1 MPELIRPTPSFISRW
16 ASISRWA
23 VALGLALC
31 LLVPPA
37 VMAQNLYAPVARVN
51 DRIVTEFEVQ
61 QRQRFMQLLN
71 APGSD
76 RENVIDE
83 LIKDRLRD
91 DLAAR
96 YDLKLSDEAVQSGL
110 SDFAGRANL
119 SVEEFT
125 AALEQSGVSQQ
136 TFRDFVVTQL
146 TWRDLIRARYGAQVN
161 ISDAEIDRELGRS
174 GAGSG
179 IRVLLSEIIIPAP
192 PQEAARVNAL
202 ADRIAQ
208 SKSEAEFSRYAQQ
221 YSATASRG
229 RGGRMPW
236 TPLEE
241 LPPSLA
247 PILLALAPGEV
258 TSPLPIPNAVALFQL
273 RGIEETGAPAKSY
286 SEIEYAA
293 YYIPGGRSEAA
304 LNEAARVRSEVDTCN
319 DLYAVAQG
327 QPESVLDRGAK
338 KPAEIPQDIAIE
350 LAKLDPGESSTA
362 LTRAGGQ
369 TLVFLMLCK
378 RTAEANA
385 EVSREAVVS
394 SLRQRKLQGYADQ
407 LTEQLRAD
415 ARIIMK

>member
-1 MPELIRPTPSFISRW
+1 
-16 ASISRWA
+16 
-23 VALGLALC
+23 
-31 LLVPPA
+31 
-37 VMAQNLYAPVARVN
+37 MAQNLYAPVARVN

-71 APGSD
+71 APGAD

-83 LIKDRLRD
+83 LINDRLHD
-91 DLAAR
+91 EFAAR
-96 YDLKLSDEAVQSGL
+96 FDLKLSDEAVQSGL
-110 SDFAGRANL
+110 SDFAARANL

-125 AALEQSGVSQQ
+125 TALEQSGVSQQ

-192 PQEAARVNAL
+192 PQQAARVNAL

-236 TPLEE
+236 TPLEK

>member
-1 MPELIRPTPSFISRW
+1 M
-16 ASISRWA
+16 
-23 VALGLALC
+23 ALGLALC

-71 APGSD
+71 APGAD

-83 LIKDRLRD
+83 LINDRLHD
-91 DLAAR
+91 EFAAR
-96 YDLKLSDEAVQSGL
+96 FDLKLSDEAVQSGL
-110 SDFAGRANL
+110 SDFAARANL

-125 AALEQSGVSQQ
+125 TALEQSGVSQQ

-192 PQEAARVNAL
+192 PQQAARVNAL

-236 TPLEE
+236 TPLEK

>member
-1 MPELIRPTPSFISRW
+1 
-16 ASISRWA
+16 
-23 VALGLALC
+23 
-31 LLVPPA
+31 
-37 VMAQNLYAPVARVN
+37 MAQNLYAPVARVN

-71 APGSD
+71 APGAD

-83 LIKDRLRD
+83 LINDRLHD
-91 DLAAR
+91 EFAAR
-96 YDLKLSDEAVQSGL
+96 FDLKLSDEAVQSGL
-110 SDFAGRANL
+110 SDFAARANL

-125 AALEQSGVSQQ
+125 SALEQSGVSQQ

-236 TPLEE
+236 TPLEK

>member
-1 MPELIRPTPSFISRW
+1 M
-16 ASISRWA
+16 
-23 VALGLALC
+23 ALGLALC

-37 VMAQNLYAPVARVN
+37 AMAQNLYAPLARVN

-236 TPLEE
+236 TPLEK

>member
-1 MPELIRPTPSFISRW
+1 M
-16 ASISRWA
+16 
-23 VALGLALC
+23 ALGLALC

-125 AALEQSGVSQQ
+125 TALEQSGVSQQ

-236 TPLEE
+236 TPLEK

-304 LNEAARVRSEVDTCN
+304 LNEAARVRREVDTCN

>member
-1 MPELIRPTPSFISRW
+1 
-16 ASISRWA
+16 

-71 APGSD
+71 APGAD

-83 LIKDRLRD
+83 LINDRLHD
-91 DLAAR
+91 EFAAR
-96 YDLKLSDEAVQSGL
+96 FDLKLSDEAVQSGL
-110 SDFAGRANL
+110 SDFAARANL

-125 AALEQSGVSQQ
+125 TALEQSGVSQQ

-192 PQEAARVNAL
+192 PQQAARVNAL

-236 TPLEE
+236 TPLEK

-362 LTRAGGQ
+362 LTRASGQ

>member
-1 MPELIRPTPSFISRW
+1 M
-16 ASISRWA
+16 
-23 VALGLALC
+23 ALGLALC

-125 AALEQSGVSQQ
+125 TALEQSGVSQQ

-146 TWRDLIRARYGAQVN
+146 TWRDLIRARYGALVN

-236 TPLEE
+236 TPLEK

-293 YYIPGGRSEAA
+293 YYIPGGRNEAA

>member
-1 MPELIRPTPSFISRW
+1 M
-16 ASISRWA
+16 
-23 VALGLALC
+23 ALGLALC

-71 APGSD
+71 APGAD

-83 LIKDRLRD
+83 LINDRLHD
-91 DLAAR
+91 EFAAR
-96 YDLKLSDEAVQSGL
+96 FDLKLSDEAVQSGL
-110 SDFAGRANL
+110 SDFAARANL

-125 AALEQSGVSQQ
+125 TALEQSGVSQQ

-236 TPLEE
+236 TPLEK

>member
-1 MPELIRPTPSFISRW
+1 M
-16 ASISRWA
+16 
-23 VALGLALC
+23 ALGLALC

-125 AALEQSGVSQQ
+125 TALEQSGVSQQ

-146 TWRDLIRARYGAQVN
+146 TWRDLIRARYGAQVT

-236 TPLEE
+236 TPLEK

-362 LTRAGGQ
+362 LTRASGQ